1 MSDQENMSGIDFE
14 SQRSM
19 TLVDYI
25 NIFFKHKKIIIIN
38 CLVVAAITFVVFF
51 FVLDPIFFSSGT
63 IKTLDKQSGLSG
75 LISSSG
81 IGELGDLGDIAG
93 GTSASKELALFEN
106 ILLSR
111 RCVEETINKFN
122 LVEEYKFKTMFD
134 GVKLFRENIME
145 IKKDKLAGTMEVG
158 VFDKD
163 PQKAKEITDFLIEQL
178 NKINMEV
185 NVQNAK
191 NNREFI
197 QSRLDIVY
205 GDLRASEDT
214 LLQYQ
219 DMHGIAP
226 DVKVQ
231 LASKIGIELEAEIK
245 AEEVKLELLRKILT
259 PDQSEVRAQEEKISI
274 LKSQL
279 SEILND
285 PNQSDNLS
293 LKGSPKIVMDF
304 YRIRRNV
311 EIQNK
316 ILTTLIPLL
325 EQAKIEE
332 NRNTPSV
339 AVVDPPNVPDRKVK
353 PKRLTMVAI
362 YTMLTFF
369 VTYILFLLKIKWDFY
384 KRKISF
390 S

>member
-1 MSDQENMSGIDFE
+1 MSGTHFE
-14 SQRSM
+14 NQNSM
-19 TLVDYI
+19 TLIDYI

-51 FVLDPIFFSSGT
+51 FILDPIFFSSGT

-81 IGELGDLGDIAG
+81 LGELGDLGDIAG

-111 RCVEETINKFN
+111 RCVEETIIKFN

-158 VFDKD
+158 VYDKD
-163 PQKAKEITDFLIEQL
+163 PEKAKEMTEFLIEQL

-185 NVQNAK
+185 NVQNAR

-205 GDLRASEDT
+205 GDLKTSEDT

-226 DVKVQ
+226 DIKVQ

-245 AEEVKLELLRKILT
+245 AEEVKLELLSKILT
-259 PDQSEVRAQEEKISI
+259 PDQSEIRAQEEKISI

-279 SEILND
+279 SEILNAPD
-285 PNQSDNLS
+285 QSDNLS

-353 PKRLTMVAI
+353 PKRLTMVAVF
-362 YTMLTFF
+362 TMLTFF
-369 VTYILFLLKIKWDFY
+369 VTYILFLLKNKWDFY
-384 KRKISF
+384 KGKISF